1 MNYEIAARHAVA
13 VSFEISVNTDGFN
26 FIVIYGTHSAGGWC
40 AIPNH
45 GIACEMS
52 TPSDVFYN
60 AEALTH
66 QGLSAKAARGVAHA
80 IRDIAEK
87 KPMLWKNN

>member
-1 MNYEIAARHAVA
+1 MSYEIVARNDIAVF
-13 VSFEISVNTDGFN
+13 FEISVNADGFN
-26 FIVIYGTHSAGGWC
+26 FIVIYGVHSAGGWC

-60 AEALTH
+60 AEALTRH
-66 QGLSAKAARGVAHA
+66 GLSAKAARGVAHA
-80 IRDIAEK
+80 IRDISEK
-87 KPMLWKNN
+87 ESM